1 MTENDQLYLQEVDQE
16 IDRQKDLDT
25 TGGQGLRIDIGDHQ
39 RDQVDTAN
47 LRRDPGDLQRGRED
61 LQRGREDLQRG
72 REDLQRGREDLQR
85 GREDLRLRIDKTDTT
100 GPDLDHLEIGTDADP
115 DLRKSQENDQIV
127 DPETKTIN
135 TNLISH
141 SKSKS
146 HEVTSKLKLI
156 KNRQLRKLDI
166 DLRVTLTLRV

>member
-25 TGGQGLRIDIGDHQ
+25 TGGLGLRMDIGDHQ

-61 LQRGREDLQRG
+61 L
-72 REDLQRGREDLQR
+72 
-85 GREDLRLRIDKTDTT
+85 RLRIDKTDTT
-100 GPDLDHLEIGTDADP
+100 GPDLDHLQIGTDADP

>member
-61 LQRGREDLQRG
+61 L
-72 REDLQRGREDLQR
+72 
-85 GREDLRLRIDKTDTT
+85 RLRIDETDTT

-156 KNRQLRKLDI
+156 KNRQLRKLEI
-166 DLRVTLTLRV
+166 NLRVTLNLRV

>member
-25 TGGQGLRIDIGDHQ
+25 TGGQGLRMDIGDHQ

-47 LRRDPGDLQRGRED
+47 LRRDPG
-61 LQRGREDLQRG
+61 
-72 REDLQRGREDLQR
+72 DLQR